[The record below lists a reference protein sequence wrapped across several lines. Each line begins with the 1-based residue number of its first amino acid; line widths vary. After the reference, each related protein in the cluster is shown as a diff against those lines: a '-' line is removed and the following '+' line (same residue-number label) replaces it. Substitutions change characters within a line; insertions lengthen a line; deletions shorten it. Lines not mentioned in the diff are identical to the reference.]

1 MITLTTV
8 GAWLASPI
16 VGFFAKML
24 IDWLSSRRAQD
35 TADANAKN
43 LGRVTAER
51 DQEVAGR
58 EALEREIEALQN
70 APQTVDDAI
79 ARLEDGSA

>member
-1 MITLTTV
+1 MITLATV

-35 TADANAKN
+35 MAEANAKQV
-43 LGRVTAER
+43 G
-51 DQEVAGR
+51 
-58 EALEREIEALQN
+58 
-70 APQTVDDAI
+70 
-79 ARLEDGSA
+79 RLEVTNKVNADTLETKDAMDGVVRPSDNNVSDSLRTGKF